1 MVPLLKNPHRD
12 WKAAAFSQYPRG
24 YPRADFEGYAIRT
37 DRFRYVQWRELDG
50 SFKSHELYDH
60 KKDPNESENRVNEPA
75 YRVVVEKLKKR
86 LDAGWK
92 AALPEG
98 IVNRSDNPPAPEFV
112 PWGPEA
118 RFGPYAEKREK

>member
-1 MVPLLKNPHRD
+1 MR
-12 WKAAAFSQYPRG
+12 
-24 YPRADFEGYAIRT
+24 
-37 DRFRYVQWRELDG
+37 
-50 SFKSHELYDH
+50 ELYDH
-60 KKDPNESENRVNEPA
+60 KKDPNESQNRVNEPA
-75 YRVVVEKLKKR
+75 YKVVVEKFKKR